1 MTDPSPSGEAR
12 DPRGEQ
18 SASHWEQVYATG
30 REHVS
35 WYEEVPTLSTELLL
49 SDGVPGHV
57 IDVGAGASTL
67 PDALLD
73 AGVDHVTL
81 LDLSMTALAL
91 TQVRLDERGNRVT
104 TIVADVLTHSFDERY
119 DAWHDRAVFHF
130 LVEDEQRSAYASQVR
145 AALRPGGLLVVGT
158 NALDGPDSCSGLP
171 VRRYD
176 ADALAAEF
184 GDGFTRIDSRRAE
197 HHTPRDSVQPFTW
210 VVLRRR

>member
-1 MTDPSPSGEAR
+1 MADPTSSGEAR

-18 SASHWEQVYATG
+18 PARHWEQLYASG

-35 WYEEVPTLSTELLL
+35 WYEEVPTLSIELLL
-49 SDGVPGHV
+49 SDGVPDHV

-81 LDLSMTALAL
+81 LDLSMGALAL
-91 TQVRLDERGNRVT
+91 TAVRLDERGNRVT
-104 TIVADVLTHSFDERY
+104 TIVADVLTHFFDEQY

-130 LVEDEQRSAYASQVR
+130 LVEDEQRSAYVSQVR

-158 NALDGPDSCSGLP
+158 FALDGPDSSSGLP
-171 VRRYD
+171 VSRYD
-176 ADALAAEF
+176 ADALAVEF
-184 GDGFTRIDSRRAE
+184 GDGFTRVDTRRAE
-197 HHTPRDSVQPFTW
+197 HHTPRDSIQPFTW
-210 VVLRRR
+210 VVLRKD